1 MRSTMGFNDLQWFF
15 KRRASVIFK
24 HSEMYEDISDAK
36 LSTTN
41 GIRDP
46 DSLAQHHLC
55 TNPRLQN
62 SRGSFC
68 IMLGRDFCQTKRQ
81 YKKCVGL
88 KTVYMVPYIY
98 MWQGPFGIMRPS
110 SLSPHIVLLFFLWL
124 LSLSLF
130 LFLFL
135 FFFLSLSLSLSFLL
149 FFSLRAFLGIRF
161 SSSPICVPTCL
172 PCSLQFVSL
181 IPSPLLFFSFLLLG
195 CFLYLSLN
203 CCARLCALWDE
214 TYCPLHSPI
223 LGLCFLLS
231 FLFPFFPYLFIY
243 SFPVL
248 SSPSLQLLSLG
259 AVRTQDSPCLPCVPI
274 CVLIQPIF
282 SLFLL
287 HFTFL
292 LILLS
297 PLLFL
302 SRL

>member
-1 MRSTMGFNDLQWFF
+1 MQGWITEEIKKIKLQICTVCLGW
-15 KRRASVIFK
+15 S
-24 HSEMYEDISDAK
+24 K
-36 LSTTN
+36 LDKALVFGDVGDGGE
-41 GIRDP
+41 GI
-46 DSLAQHHLC
+46 AY
-55 TNPRLQN
+55 
-62 SRGSFC
+62 
-68 IMLGRDFCQTKRQ
+68 I
-81 YKKCVGL
+81 
-88 KTVYMVPYIY
+88 YIY

-124 LSLSLF
+124 LSLSLSF
-130 LFLFL
+130 SFCFS
-135 FFFLSLSLSLSFLL
+135 FFLSLSLSLSFLL

-203 CCARLCALWDE
+203 CCPRLCALWDE
-214 TYCPLHSPI
+214 TYCPLHSLI

-274 CVLIQPIF
+274 CVLIQPI
-282 SLFLL
+282 SLPFLTPFYFPT
-287 HFTFL
+287 HST
-292 LILLS
+292 LS
-297 PLLFL
+297 VAV
-302 SRL
+302 SV

>member
-1 MRSTMGFNDLQWFF
+1 
-15 KRRASVIFK
+15 
-24 HSEMYEDISDAK
+24 MYIYIYVAGTFWYNATVLLVSQYCIAV
-36 LSTTN
+36 L
-41 GIRDP
+41 
-46 DSLAQHHLC
+46 SLAA
-55 TNPRLQN
+55 
-62 SRGSFC
+62 
-68 IMLGRDFCQTKRQ
+68 
-81 YKKCVGL
+81 
-88 KTVYMVPYIY
+88 
-98 MWQGPFGIMRPS
+98 
-110 SLSPHIVLLFFLWL
+110 
-124 LSLSLF
+124 LSLSLS
-130 LFLFL
+130 LSVSL
-135 FFFLSLSLSLSFLL
+135 FFSLSLSLLSLSFLL

-282 SLFLL
+282 LPFLTPFYFPT
-287 HFTFL
+287 HST
-292 LILLS
+292 LS
-297 PLLFL
+297 VAV
-302 SRL
+302 SV

>member
-1 MRSTMGFNDLQWFF
+1 MKVKCPWRQVEDVYPTCAHFFTEVDCCHIVSNTFSYCRWSLGQGFFPWAVILLPSPTNWLPF
-15 KRRASVIFK
+15 ASLCF
-24 HSEMYEDISDAK
+24 S
-36 LSTTN
+36 
-41 GIRDP
+41 
-46 DSLAQHHLC
+46 SLALH
-55 TNPRLQN
+55 R
-62 SRGSFC
+62 C
-68 IMLGRDFCQTKRQ
+68 I
-81 YKKCVGL
+81 
-88 KTVYMVPYIY
+88 YIY
-98 MWQGPFGIMRPS
+98 DVIRIYIYIYVAGTFRYNMNI
-110 SLSPHIVLLFFLWL
+110 SLPLWVGSLNVSPYCIAVLSLAA
-124 LSLSLF
+124 LSLF

-135 FFFLSLSLSLSFLL
+135 FFFLSLSLSLALFLLL

-203 CCARLCALWDE
+203 CCARPLCALGRNLSSVSASS
-214 TYCPLHSPI
+214 CLSSS
-223 LGLCFLLS
+223 LS
-231 FLFPFFPYLFIY
+231 FLTCSSILSQCFLHPHYSCYLW
-243 SFPVL
+243 VL
-248 SSPSLQLLSLG
+248 LGPKILLASHVFQFVSLFSQF
-259 AVRTQDSPCLPCVPI
+259 
-274 CVLIQPIF
+274 F

>member
-98 MWQGPFGIMRPS
+98 ICGRD
-110 SLSPHIVLLFFLWL
+110 LL
-124 LSLSLF
+124 
-130 LFLFL
+130 
-135 FFFLSLSLSLSFLL
+135 
-149 FFSLRAFLGIRF
+149 
-161 SSSPICVPTCL
+161 V
-172 PCSLQFVSL
+172 
-181 IPSPLLFFSFLLLG
+181 
-195 CFLYLSLN
+195 
-203 CCARLCALWDE
+203 
-214 TYCPLHSPI
+214 
-223 LGLCFLLS
+223 
-231 FLFPFFPYLFIY
+231 
-243 SFPVL
+243 
-248 SSPSLQLLSLG
+248 
-259 AVRTQDSPCLPCVPI
+259 
-274 CVLIQPIF
+274 
-282 SLFLL
+282 
-287 HFTFL
+287 
-292 LILLS
+292 
-297 PLLFL
+297 
-302 SRL
+302 

>member
-1 MRSTMGFNDLQWFF
+1 
-15 KRRASVIFK
+15 
-24 HSEMYEDISDAK
+24 
-36 LSTTN
+36 
-41 GIRDP
+41 
-46 DSLAQHHLC
+46 
-55 TNPRLQN
+55 
-62 SRGSFC
+62 
-68 IMLGRDFCQTKRQ
+68 
-81 YKKCVGL
+81 
-88 KTVYMVPYIY
+88 

-124 LSLSLF
+124 LSLSLS
-130 LFLFL
+130 LSLSVSL
-135 FFFLSLSLSLSFLL
+135 FFSLSLSLSLSFLL

-214 TYCPLHSPI
+214 TYCPLHSLI

-282 SLFLL
+282 LPFLTPFYFPT
-287 HFTFL
+287 HST
-292 LILLS
+292 LS
-297 PLLFL
+297 VAV
-302 SRL
+302 SV